1 MKLKLLTTMCLISIL
16 TVSSFSQTNGLKND
30 ALSTQITEKNNNI
43 SWESKNYDFKTLEQ
57 NNPAIAEFVFTNI
70 GSEPI
75 SISRLKSSCGC
86 TVTGYDKAPILP
98 GQESKITATYNS
110 RKPGSFRKSISIF
123 MSDNSQFTLNIK
135 GKVEAKDQLTKK
147 DI

>member
-1 MKLKLLTTMCLISIL
+1 MKFKLFTTMCLVAIL
-16 TVSSFSQTNGLKND
+16 TVSVFSQTDGSTNKSLT
-30 ALSTQITEKNNNI
+30 TQITEKGNTI
-43 SWESKNYDFKTLEQ
+43 SWESRTYDFKTVEQ
-57 NNPAIAEFVFTNI
+57 NKPAIAEFVFTNTS
-70 GSEPI
+70 SEPI
-75 SISRLKSSCGC
+75 SISRVKSSCGC

-110 RKPGSFRKSISIF
+110 RKPGSFRKSISVF

-135 GKVEAKDQLTKK
+135 GKVEAKGQLTKK